1 MYVFHPPL
9 FFRLQTMQFEGDAY
23 ANVARKLIYT
33 FSRSCKPGENPMC
46 GEESEVWTAR
56 IHKILYLI

>member
-1 MYVFHPPL
+1 
-9 FFRLQTMQFEGDAY
+9 MQFEGDAY